1 MGKGG
6 LLHVE
11 EGDELAH
18 ADLARVL
25 AQDVHERQ
33 PDGVAEGLGDL
44 GHALGVGAVDIVTRT
59 LTLPIDGAL
68 YETTEMEF
76 ISPPGKTLAVVGEG
90 HGPVNALDVA
100 LRAALKLAYPHVD
113 DFELIDYRVRILD
126 QGHGTDAIVRTLIDT
141 TDGERTWTTV
151 GVGTNVIEASWEAL
165 YDAYRWGLT
174 KRAVPVG

>member
-1 MGKGG
+1 
-6 LLHVE
+6 
-11 EGDELAH
+11 
-18 ADLARVL
+18 
-25 AQDVHERQ
+25 
-33 PDGVAEGLGDL
+33 
-44 GHALGVGAVDIVTRT
+44 
-59 LTLPIDGAL
+59 
-68 YETTEMEF
+68 
-76 ISPPGKTLAVVGEG
+76 VGEG
-90 HGPVNALDVA
+90 HGPVNALDMA
-100 LRAALKLAYPHVD
+100 LRAALKQAYAHVD